1 MKQEQQLLY
10 RIMSHFDGMQK
21 IEVFDLLHKMEI
33 LLFYANN
40 PLQSE
45 HLKKI
50 IISDIDHQKDI
61 DLFQFTILS
70 NGNFCELI
78 GSNEWIHIYKEVKRG
93 LGRWYPYTTYYF
105 KTKYAPLELLKLNKK
120 NLMEQVHNTALEK
133 EVAQFLSNYPI
144 AKKDTITKTLLLLEL
159 A

>member
-21 IEVFDLLHKMEI
+21 IEVFDLLHKMET
-33 LLFYANN
+33 LLFYAKS
-40 PLQSE
+40 PLRSD

-50 IISDIDHQKDI
+50 IASDIDPQKDI
-61 DLFQFTILS
+61 DPFQFTILS

-78 GSNEWIHIYKEVKRG
+78 GHNDWIHIYKEVKRG

-120 NLMEQVHNTALEK
+120 NLMEQLHNTTI
-133 EVAQFLSNYPI
+133 EVTVANFLSKYPI
-144 AKKDTITKTLLLLEL
+144 SKKDPITNTLLLLEL
-159 A
+159 